1 MPGSPEWARLVTAS
15 KVAGI
20 LGVSPWDSPYSTWC
34 LLAGLTPPAVETEAM
49 RRGTMLE
56 TGILDWWLADNP
68 DAIELG
74 RQVTCQIPDEPW
86 AAATPDMIVTSGG
99 DTEIVDA
106 KTASD
111 DEGWG
116 RPGTDEAP
124 KYYIASSMW
133 QLAMHPEAARV
144 RLAVLFGRPFTMRE
158 YVIER
163 DDELC
168 GALIDHCR
176 AFHAT
181 VVSGVMPPL
190 DDSVAT
196 YEAVRAQHPDIDRDL
211 DVQITEAQASDWL
224 ASKAAIESADRWHR
238 GATTVLLDQMGKA
251 RRAMCDGLVIARRQ
265 PHASGSVSL
274 VRVAPLPQPATD
286 QGDAA

>member
-1 MPGSPEWARLVTAS
+1 MPAIGEQPGKHTQSTEDLLPIGDAARL
-15 KVAGI
+15 
-20 LGVSPWDSPYSTWC
+20 LGVS
-34 LLAGLTPPAVETEAM
+34 VETL
-49 RRGTMLE
+49 RRWDRGGRIPSVRT
-56 TGILDWWLADNP
+56 
-68 DAIELG
+68 LG
-74 RQVTCQIPDEPW
+74 GQRRFRH
-86 AAATPDMIVTSGG
+86 G
-99 DTEIVDA
+99 DIDRLV
-106 KTASD
+106 S
-111 DEGWG
+111 WG

-176 AFHAT
+176 AFRAT

-211 DVQITEAQASDWL
+211 DVQITEAQPPSCSTRWARP
-224 ASKAAIESADRWHR
+224 AAPCATARSSPAANPTHPGPSRSCESRPYPNPPLTKETPHDHHADRHR
-238 GATTVLLDQMGKA
+238 PA
-251 RRAMCDGLVIARRQ
+251 R
-265 PHASGSVSL
+265 
-274 VRVAPLPQPATD
+274 
-286 QGDAA
+286 